1 MSTGLKRTQSF
12 PTTHDRSARART
24 APGARLTAAAL
35 AASAEPPPTGH
46 ASPQVNFDPLA
57 TGDCGGG
64 AAGTDVDNASTVLSS
79 NYSPTDYS
87 EDEDASPRNEDH
99 ANEDFSEADDAGA
112 VDVPILKVCGKAEH
126 PTLGIVTILQLG
138 ALGCKIEFWSAR
150 DATLKERQV
159 LRSDLVPLPDEYDFP
174 AENSGTPD
182 QVADDPLQ
190 ARRLP
195 LNQ

>member
-12 PTTHDRSARART
+12 PMTNDRSARART
-24 APGARLTAAAL
+24 APRLTAAAL

-87 EDEDASPRNEDH
+87 EDDDASPRNEDH

-126 PTLGIVTILQLG
+126 PTLGIVTILQIGSLG
-138 ALGCKIEFWSAR
+138 AKIEYWSVR

-159 LRSDLVPLPDEYDFP
+159 LLSDLVPLPDEYDLG
-174 AENSGTPD
+174 AENYGTPD